1 MRELNQDVKEG
12 KPPADLVERARNLE
26 SLFPEYV
33 EAGNAYE
40 LAGDALLKA
49 GDKAGAMAEYAK
61 YSKVGGRDL
70 ETMEKYADLL
80 SGSGDKKAAVAA
92 LWRMI
97 YCFPLDSGLHEKLGN
112 LDLATGANTDAVR
125 EFQVLVELEPNDK
138 AGSHYNLAKAYKANG
153 QTDKAR
159 EEAITALEA
168 APEYR
173 PAQKLLLEVSGEDG
187 KTP

>member
-1 MRELNQDVKEG
+1 
-12 KPPADLVERARNLE
+12 
-26 SLFPEYV
+26 
-33 EAGNAYE
+33 
-40 LAGDALLKA
+40 LLKA

-61 YSKVGGRDL
+61 YSKIGGRNL

-80 SGSGDKKAAVAA
+80 ASSGDKKAAIAA

-112 LDLATGANTDAVR
+112 LDLETAANADAVR
-125 EFQVLVELEPNDK
+125 EFQVLVDLNPDDK
-138 AGSHYNLAKAYKANG
+138 AGSHYNLARAFKANG

-187 KTP
+187 KN